1 MSENPQHPELL
12 APAGGWDCLRAAV
25 ANGADAVYF
34 GLPRFNA
41 RLRADN
47 FRDEELP
54 DVVTFCHRHG
64 VKAYVAFNTLVFT
77 GELDAAEAM
86 LRDCSRAGVDALIV
100 QDVGLVRLARTVVPE
115 LPIHASTQMTITS
128 PEGVEFAR
136 ELGVERVVLARELSL
151 RDLEKFR
158 TQSTSGAT
166 EKSEIRNQKS
176 EMPLEVFV
184 HGALCVA
191 YSGQCLTSES
201 LGQRSANR
209 GECAQACRM
218 TYELIVDGVVRD
230 LGDKRYLLSPQDL
243 AAVEEIPALLERGVT
258 SFKIEGRLKSPEYV
272 AAVCQV
278 YRRALDAAL
287 VAGTVAATPPSQ
299 HVSAAPSPQAPAS
312 SRRGVADTRCDEGVA
327 ATLVPAALPPQV
339 SAPAAHRITD
349 DERYKLEMTFS
360 RGLFTGWMHGVDHQR
375 LVPARSGKK
384 RGPFAGALTRVGG
397 ESVEFD
403 SAVPLKP
410 GDGIVFETGGDTNA
424 EQGGRIYQIKGR
436 RYFFEHDRIDFSKLK
451 IGDRVWKTDDPALG
465 KKLRQSFTGRIEPR
479 RIPVNLVVRGAA
491 GEPLEVEAGVW
502 SEPLADGCARRDR
515 APGGTGGPPVPP
527 IVRSAIPLQTA
538 RTAPLTD
545 EKLREHLG
553 RFGEHPY
560 ALGEL
565 RNELKGD
572 VILPISEL
580 NRVRRELAFALD
592 AAHQRRRAESPQTWR
607 DVFRG
612 CDAPSQSVPAAPSPR
627 APTHQRTGL
636 TETSCNEGRAVADKS
651 EIRAERSETAMGAG
665 GANQKSEIRL
675 TVLCRTMEHMEA
687 ALACGVPLLYVDFED
702 IRRYR
707 DAVALVR
714 GHCVPAC
721 GEGAAGTCCD
731 GASQPRM
738 QPQIFLATPRIQKAG
753 ERGFFKLI
761 ENAAPDGVLIR
772 NLGAIDY
779 FRATPLRRIGDF
791 SLNVANPLTAQHFI
805 GRGLERLTISY
816 DLNIAQVLAL
826 LAECGVEGS
835 SALRVPRSAFEITLH
850 QHMPMFHMEH
860 CVFAAFMSKGTSFLD
875 CGRPCDTHRVHL
887 RDRVGI
893 QHPLRADVGCRNTL
907 FNAVAQTGA
916 GFFDALR
923 GAGLSNFRVELLEED
938 AVESAR
944 VIRAYQSLIAGER
957 DGEGLW
963 RELKAQSQ
971 LGVTKGTLTA
981 R

>member
-1 MSENPQHPELL
+1 VSEKSDQPELL

-100 QDVGLVRLARTVVPE
+100 QDVGLVRLARKITPD

-136 ELGVERVVLARELSL
+136 ELGVERIVLARELSL
-151 RDLEKFR
+151 RDLEKF
-158 TQSTSGAT
+158 GADGA
-166 EKSEIRNQKS
+166 EENSEFGIRNSK
-176 EMPLEVFV
+176 MPLEVFV

-218 TYELIVDGVVRD
+218 TYELIVDGEVRD

-243 AAVEEIPALLERGVT
+243 AAVEHIPALLERGVT

-272 AAVCQV
+272 VAVCQV
-278 YRRALDAAL
+278 YRRALDDAI
-287 VAGTVAATPPSQ
+287 
-299 HVSAAPSPQAPAS
+299 
-312 SRRGVADTRCDEGVA
+312 
-327 ATLVPAALPPQV
+327 
-339 SAPAAHRITD
+339 AHREHRVSEA
-349 DERYKLEMTFS
+349 ERYQLEMTFS

-384 RGPFAGALTRVGG
+384 RGPFAGTITRVLA

-403 SAVPLKP
+403 SAVPLKL
-410 GDGIVFETGGDTNA
+410 GDGIVFDTGGDTNA

-436 RYFFEHDRIDFSKLK
+436 RYFFEHGRIDFSKLK
-451 IGDRVWKTDDPALG
+451 VGDRVWKTGDPALD
-465 KKLRQSFTGRIEPR
+465 KSLRQSFTGRIEPR
-479 RIPVNLVVRGAA
+479 RIPVNLTVRGAA
-491 GEPLEVEAGVW
+491 GEALEVVCE
-502 SEPLADGCARRDR
+502 LAS
-515 APGGTGGPPVPP
+515 GTVA
-527 IVRSAIPLQTA
+527 VKSAIQLQTA
-538 RTAPLTD
+538 RTAPMTD
-545 EKLREHLG
+545 EKMREHFG

-560 ALGEL
+560 ALGKL
-565 RNELKGD
+565 NNELSGG

-592 AAHQRRRAESPQTWR
+592 GAHQRRRAESSQTWLEFFHTR
-607 DVFRG
+607 DDRG
-612 CDAPSQSVPAAPSPR
+612 AADQKSQV
-627 APTHQRTGL
+627 G
-636 TETSCNEGRAVADKS
+636 
-651 EIRAERSETAMGAG
+651 I
-665 GANQKSEIRL
+665 QKSEIGL
-675 TVLCRTMEHMEA
+675 AVICRSMEQIEA
-687 ALACGVPLLYVDFED
+687 ALGCGVSVVYVDFED

-714 GHCVPAC
+714 ERG
-721 GEGAAGTCCD
+721 GA
-731 GASQPRM
+731 
-738 QPQIFLATPRIQKAG
+738 QIMLATPRIQKAG
-753 ERGFFKLI
+753 EQGFFKLI

-772 NLGAIDY
+772 NLGAMD
-779 FRATPLRRIGDF
+779 FFHATSLRRIGDF
-791 SLNVANPLTAQHFI
+791 SLNVANPLTALHFI
-805 GRGLERLTISY
+805 AHGLERVTLSY
-816 DLNIAQVLAL
+816 DLNIEQVLAL
-826 LAECGVEGS
+826 LAAAPPS
-835 SALRVPRSAFEITLH
+835 WFEITLH

-875 CGRPCDTHRVHL
+875 CGRPCDRHRVHL
-887 RDRVGI
+887 RDRVGV

-907 FNAVAQTGA
+907 FNAVPQTGA
-916 GFFDALR
+916 GFFDAMLA
-923 GAGLSNFRVELLEED
+923 AGLRNFRVELLEED
-938 AVESAR
+938 AAESAR
-944 VIRAYQSLIAGER
+944 VIRAYQSLIVGER

-963 RELKAQSQ
+963 RELRAQSQ
-971 LGVTKGTLTA
+971 LGVTKGTLDT